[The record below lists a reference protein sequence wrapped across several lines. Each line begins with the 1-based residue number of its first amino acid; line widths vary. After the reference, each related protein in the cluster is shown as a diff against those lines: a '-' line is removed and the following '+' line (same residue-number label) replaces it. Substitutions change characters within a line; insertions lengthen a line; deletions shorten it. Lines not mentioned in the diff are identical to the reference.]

1 MRLSFAIRAALIA
14 FTVSGVGLATAAYAD
29 IGAIRFN
36 GSRLALSLA
45 PLVVAACWYF
55 TAGVIHSRSAG

>member
-14 FTVSGVGLATAAYAD
+14 FTMTVVGLATAAYAD

-36 GSRLALSLA
+36 VLKAGF
-45 PLVVAACWYF
+45 VVGASVAAACWYF
-55 TAGVIHSRSAG
+55 TAGIIHSRSAG